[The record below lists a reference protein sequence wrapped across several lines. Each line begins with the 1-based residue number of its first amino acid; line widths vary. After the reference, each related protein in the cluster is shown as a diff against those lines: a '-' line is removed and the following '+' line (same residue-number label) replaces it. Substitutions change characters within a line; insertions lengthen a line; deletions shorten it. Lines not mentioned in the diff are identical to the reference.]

1 MAIAWPSPTDSHELD
16 VYIHDLPIEP
26 VASTTALAVN
36 ATISPVGR
44 M

>member
-1 MAIAWPSPTDSHELD
+1 MAWPSPTDSHELE

-26 VASTTALAVN
+26 VAKMKALAVKR
-36 ATISPVGR
+36 TMSPVGR